1 MKTLSSENNSSLY
14 ICRYKPIWYLLVVV
28 IMQISPHIGTAQTK
42 QYTYSEIIS
51 LAFEHQ
57 PLLKANQRNID
68 AAALQQEL
76 FQKEYL
82 PQMFFD
88 VNISR
93 WKYLLP
99 NKQKLL
105 GNSLNDIYADVRI
118 NQLLYDW
125 DKNSIQQQSAERAV
139 DIDRNTGRK
148 LRQTISYSI
157 AKAYLELM
165 KATRSVRIQE
175 EAILQLE
182 EHLKNAEAL
191 YTIGKVSN
199 LDVLKAQVQI
209 EIARDELAKSQN
221 QIRLQKNIINTYSGN
236 VLGNDFDVVDVIDEW
251 WRSSS
256 TKTFRAD
263 EITSG
268 LTSQHPDLA
277 NSTIQQDLRNKE
289 IELLKTDYYPSLY
302 AFGITNVEDSRL
314 PMGNFNWNV
323 GVTVSYSL
331 PFFRGS
337 VMEEKIQQTTVRMDA
352 LKETQNAIRQ
362 QLEVTVK
369 NNLLKMDDLKSRLLS
384 SEKIVTL
391 ANESLIAST
400 MKYNIGKGNS
410 LDVLDAETVLTTAK
424 LQYNQIIID
433 LLTIIAEL
441 NYTIGSDALPF
452 TE

>member
-1 MKTLSSENNSSLY
+1 
-14 ICRYKPIWYLLVVV
+14 
-28 IMQISPHIGTAQTK
+28 MQISPHIGTAQTK

-175 EAILQLE
+175 EAILQLK
-182 EHLKNAEAL
+182 EHLKNADAL
-191 YTIGKVSN
+191 YAIGKVSN

-337 VMEEKIQQTTVRMDA
+337 VMEEKIQQTTVRIDA